1 MITNFLILENGNSF
15 YDLPALTFNH
25 RNTEILT
32 RVGWFKYLVS
42 DDTGAQQCS
51 FTCALLRI

>member
-42 DDTGAQQCS
+42 DDTGA
-51 FTCALLRI
+51 